1 MSDMSTHI
9 QVWFLRHGKT
19 PFNYENP
26 NYNDFIEMMC
36 NGRNTQLAE
45 DPEINFAALPKRVD
59 LVCHSRYRRSFQT
72 AEVLRKKLNIKL
84 IEEQQL
90 LDEVSFDRNI
100 IRSEEYTSLVN
111 SRKDIIERWYSG
123 ENSAETF
130 EDSLARV
137 RAIETFIR
145 GRNEKTIILITH
157 GWFLRLLEI
166 YFFQGKHTNISLADL
181 LEVQLVELGHCFKA
195 TVARECGAEAQ
206 MDLVENQISSIPLVA
221 QVGSLVTETPGRKA
235 RYLTPVIS

>member
-1 MSDMSTHI
+1 MSNMSSHV

-26 NYNDFIEMMC
+26 NYDDFIEMMS
-36 NGRNTQLAE
+36 NGHNTPLTE

-84 IEEQQL
+84 IEEQQF

-100 IRSEEYTSLVN
+100 IGREEYTSLVS
-111 SRKDIIERWYSG
+111 SRKDVLERWYSG
-123 ENSAETF
+123 KNSAETF

-137 RAIETFIR
+137 RSIETFIR

-166 YFFQGKHTNISLADL
+166 YFVQGKHTNITLEDILRIQPLSLG
-181 LEVQLVELGHCFKA
+181 QCFTA
-195 TVARECGAEAQ
+195 TVARKCRDESQ
-206 MDLVENQISSIPLVA
+206 MDLVGLDIPNGALVMPSETLAMQITSTRA
-221 QVGSLVTETPGRKA
+221 RSLAPA
-235 RYLTPVIS
+235 IS